1 MIKKLIE
8 KYLLDFETYCY
19 EEAWKE
25 LQVYELNTMI
35 KKII

>member
-25 LQVYELNTMI
+25 L
-35 KKII
+35 